1 MRRIALLLLTL
12 VPIALFAAA
21 CGDDSDS
28 SSGGS
33 GSGANASTDEPL
45 RVGASPVPHA
55 EILNFVAKDLAP
67 KAGLKLE
74 VKEFS
79 DYVLPNTALNDG
91 QLDANYFQTPAYLKD
106 QAKARGLD
114 LVSIVGV
121 HIEPLG
127 IYSRKHDDL
136 AKVPNGAKVAIPND
150 ATNENRALQL
160 LAANQLLTLK
170 DGATENATVRDI
182 ADNPKDL
189 DFEEVDAAQTARAL
203 DDVDLAVINGNYA
216 LENDLKPA
224 DDALALEQA
233 EGNPNANLLVTLGKD
248 KDDPRVKKLAE
259 LLTSPEVKAFI
270 EDKYQGAVLPAF

>member
-12 VPIALFAAA
+12 LPLALGLAA

-28 SSGGS
+28 GSSSGS
-33 GSGANASTDEPL
+33 NSSEPL

-55 EILNFVAKDLAP
+55 EILNFVAKELAP

-79 DYVLPNTALNDG
+79 DYVLPNTALADG

-127 IYSRKHDDL
+127 IYSRKVKDL
-136 AKVPNGAKVAIPND
+136 NAVPNGGKVAIPND

-160 LAANQLLTLK
+160 LVANKLITLK
-170 DGATENATVRDI
+170 DGATENATVRDV
-182 ADNPKDL
+182 ADNPKGL
-189 DFEEVDAAQTARAL
+189 EFEEVDAAQTARAL

-216 LENDLKPA
+216 LESDLKPA
-224 DDALALEQA
+224 QDALALEQA
-233 EGNPNANLLVTLGKD
+233 EGNPNANLLVTLGKG
-248 KDDPRVKKLAE
+248 KDDPRVQKLAK
-259 LLTSPEVKAFI
+259 LLTSPEVKKFI
-270 EDKYQGAVLPAF
+270 EEKYQGAVLPAF

>member
-12 VPIALFAAA
+12 LPLALGLAA

-28 SSGGS
+28 GSSSGS
-33 GSGANASTDEPL
+33 NSSEPL

-55 EILNFVAKDLAP
+55 EILNFVAKELAP

-79 DYVLPNTALNDG
+79 DYVLPNTALADG

-127 IYSRKHDDL
+127 IYSRKVKDL
-136 AKVPNGAKVAIPND
+136 NAVPNGGKVAIPND

-160 LAANQLLTLK
+160 LVANKLITLK
-170 DGATENATVRDI
+170 DGATENATVRDV
-182 ADNPKDL
+182 ADNPKGL
-189 DFEEVDAAQTARAL
+189 EFEEVDAAQTARAL

-216 LENDLKPA
+216 LESDLKPA
-224 DDALALEQA
+224 QDALALEQA
-233 EGNPNANLLVTLGKD
+233 EGNPNANLLVTLGKG
-248 KDDPRVKKLAE
+248 KDDPRVQKLAK
-259 LLTSPEVKAFI
+259 LLTSPEVKKFI
-270 EDKYQGAVLPAF
+270 EDTYQGAVLPAF